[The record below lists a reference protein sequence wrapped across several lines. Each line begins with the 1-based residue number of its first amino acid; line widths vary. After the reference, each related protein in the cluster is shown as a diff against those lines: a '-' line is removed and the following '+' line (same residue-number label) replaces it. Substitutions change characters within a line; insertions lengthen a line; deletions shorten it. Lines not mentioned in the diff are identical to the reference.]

1 MDQKRTVKKRS
12 FLKDV
17 LMCSLG
23 AYGGPEAHYGVFT
36 HQMVEKKAY
45 LSEQELA
52 ELIALTAL
60 LPGPSSSQT
69 IVSIGYKHGGPWLAF
84 LTMLVW
90 SVPVLAIMT
99 LLSFSEAMLSF
110 FNLSM
115 DVLRFIG
122 PMAIGFI
129 MIALTRLGSKILVN
143 RLNQG
148 LFLGSAVFAYFLRF
162 IWMFP
167 LLLLLGG
174 VFALL
179 KSKDKPLWTKVTV
192 KPQWGYLVIFFVLAL
207 GTVFLA
213 RMNDFIVFT
222 LFEHFYRYGYLV
234 IGGGQVLVPYMY
246 QGLVE
251 ILSYLSH
258 EQFVTGYGLVQGLPG
273 PMFSF
278 SAYAGGIAAKDQGT
292 FVQLVAAIVSGIAIF
307 LPGLLLIYFVYPMW
321 EKLKVIKGLKVAL
334 KGVTAVACGL
344 ILATAI
350 VLVQSTDWSLA
361 SMMITGMTFIVLL
374 TKRVP
379 APIIVVF
386 TLILGFII

>member
-129 MIALTRLGSKILVN
+129 MIALTRLGSRILVN